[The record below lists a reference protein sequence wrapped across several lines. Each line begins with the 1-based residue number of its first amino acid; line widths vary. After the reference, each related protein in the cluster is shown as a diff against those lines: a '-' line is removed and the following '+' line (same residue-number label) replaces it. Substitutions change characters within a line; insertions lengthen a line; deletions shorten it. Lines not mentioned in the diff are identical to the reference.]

1 MPHMT
6 ATLTPCP
13 ESLAALESLRAL
25 HADVCR
31 HLAARQAEHG
41 VIIDIQSVRCEVAR
55 THCLLVEFEAA
66 LTSSNPALADPALA
80 NPALA
85 NPAPANTSAKITAEA
100 DATYA
105 ASHRTPAGHADAS
118 DSRTVAALA
127 WRLYFQLMFLGGARY
142 FEQGTPA
149 DDAWSAITTLRKK
162 VAEK

>member
-25 HADVCR
+25 HTDVCR

-66 LTSSNPALADPALA
+66 LAPSNPALADPAL
-80 NPALA
+80 
-85 NPAPANTSAKITAEA
+85 ANTSAKITAEA

-105 ASHRTPAGHADAS
+105 ASHRIPAGHADAS
-118 DSRTVAALA
+118 DWLTVAALA

-149 DDAWSAITTLRKK
+149 DDAWSAITNLRKK
-162 VAEK
+162 VAVK